1 MQFMQ
6 LFIQLTL
13 GTVDFKRIVDIIFVE
28 RRGCFTMLLELIE
41 NHKSENTKVTV
52 EYKEKDEQVNK
63 IVNFVKHLDAIEN
76 SFTASSE
83 GKIFSVG
90 INEILYIE
98 SVDRKTFGY
107 TANHVYELGYKLY
120 EIEEKYQ
127 LLDYM
132 RISKSCIVN
141 LNKIHSLK
149 PEFGGKILATLENNE
164 KLYISRQYAPVLKEK
179 LGLGGRK
186 K

>member
-1 MQFMQ
+1 
-6 LFIQLTL
+6 
-13 GTVDFKRIVDIIFVE
+13 
-28 RRGCFTMLLELIE
+28 MLLELRE
-41 NHKSENTKVTV
+41 NHKLKKPKVTV
-52 EYKEKDEQVNK
+52 EYSERDEQVNK
-63 IVNFVKHLDAIEN
+63 IIDFVEHLDAIEN
-76 SFTASSE
+76 SFTASSD

-90 INEILYIE
+90 IHEILYIE

-107 TANHVYELGYKLY
+107 TASHVYELGYKLY

-132 RISKSCIVN
+132 RISKSCIAN

-149 PEFGGKILATLENNE
+149 PEFGGKILATMENSE
-164 KLYISRQYAPVLKEK
+164 KLYISRQYAPALKEK